1 MIRPNS
7 LFLSSGRNTPL
18 REASNAA
25 IRTDLSCFLNPLGR
39 NRAAGGRQKKISSR
53 CEYQIQPQ
61 RRKSLDTIQ
70 PRIRVLIRRSAKSA
84 PTTSNSGEER
94 PDSRQ
99 CFRRDASCGGAPRS
113 RYLAKRAQR
122 AMLSLSTAG
131 EPRMGES
138 RTPTQDHHEAAS
150 RRLVARSYIPKGRRK
165 RPRLP
170 FIMPLICFIIFRLS
184 PNCLTMRLTSSIL
197 RPAPFAMRVFRRMSI
212 TSGWVR
218 S

>member
-1 MIRPNS
+1 MRRRHQTRAKGVLIA
-7 LFLSSGRNTPL
+7 G
-18 REASNAA
+18 NAA
-25 IRTDLSCFLNPLGR
+25 DVMLP
-39 NRAAGGRQKKISSR
+39 A
-53 CEYQIQPQ
+53 E
-61 RRKSLDTIQ
+61 
-70 PRIRVLIRRSAKSA
+70 VLRGPGTWRYKHVSAQ
-84 PTTSNSGEER
+84 G
-94 PDSRQ
+94 
-99 CFRRDASCGGAPRS
+99 
-113 RYLAKRAQR
+113 
-122 AMLSLSTAG
+122 SLSTAG

-138 RTPTQDHHEAAS
+138 RTPTQDHHEVAS
-150 RRLVARSYIPKGRRK
+150 RRLAARSYIPKGRRK